1 MRKLL
6 LGLLLTLCTTN
17 LIVGQKSSFIHPD
30 FKSITESHKVI
41 AVVPFDIDLDLS
53 LSELKRRQ
61 LSEEEG
67 ASLQKEL
74 TYYIES
80 QIDALNVTI
89 QPYEE
94 TLANMRSSG
103 IDYRSSLLMESKELA
118 RKLKVDAVIRGSLS
132 ISVLLSEGIENQF
145 SWIDLWV
152 LSPSFGRITLKL
164 VDGQSS
170 KLLWRHEKVID
181 RNTGK
186 NTRELVEKMMKQIA
200 RNFPYTK

>member
-1 MRKLL
+1 MKKLL
-6 LGLLLTLCTTN
+6 FSVLVSLLSPYFS
-17 LIVGQKSSFIHPD
+17 VGQKSSFIHPE
-30 FKSITESHKVI
+30 FGNITETHRLVAI
-41 AVVPFDIDLDLS
+41 VPFDIDLDLS

-67 ASLQKEL
+67 ISLQKEL
-74 TYYIES
+74 TFYIANQIES
-80 QIDALNVTI
+80 LSVQI

-94 TLANMRSSG
+94 TKALMRSSG
-103 IDYRSSLLMESKELA
+103 IDYRSSLLMESKDLA
-118 RKLKVDAVIRGSLS
+118 SRLKVDAVIRGSLS
-132 ISVLLSEGIENQF
+132 LSVLLSEGIEDQF

-164 VDGQSS
+164 VDGGSS

-181 RNTGK
+181 RTTGK

-200 RNFPYTK
+200 RNFPYAK